1 MLRAWID
8 KVLLTKDPQLLLSI
22 VPQFQARTHAKGET
36 LLHQGAAWDKA
47 FFIERGMVRMH
58 TIGQDGRDF
67 SKSFWAEGTVV
78 LPMTTD
84 MQERPAPFAISVLE
98 DSLVWHAPLSDLRV
112 GLESR
117 GLWEPLRAELL
128 GILVQR
134 KSQRELD
141 LLTLDGT
148 ARYKKLCQQEPELAA
163 RVPLVH
169 LASYLGLTDVSLSR
183 IRRQLKDAQ
192 D

>member
-1 MLRAWID
+1 MVRALID
-8 KVLLTKDPQLLLSI
+8 SVTQTKDPRILLSV
-22 VPQFQARTHAKGET
+22 VPQFQAHSYKKGDT
-36 LLHQGAAWDKA
+36 LLHQGAMWDKA
-47 FFIERGMVRMH
+47 FFIERGMIRMH
-58 TIGQDGRDF
+58 MIGSDGRDF
-67 SKSFWAEGTVV
+67 NTSFWAEGSMV
-78 LPMTTD
+78 LPITAD
-84 MQERPAPFAISVLE
+84 MQEQAVRFNISALE
-98 DSLVWHAPLSDLRV
+98 DCVVWHAPLCDLRT

-117 GLWEPLRAELL
+117 GLWEPVRAELL
-128 GILVQR
+128 GILLHR

-141 LLTLDGT
+141 LLTLDGR
-148 ARYKKLCQQEPELAA
+148 ARYQRFCQLEPGLAA